1 MDEQASVTVLLDE
14 PPEHRLF
21 GGAGFS
27 AKLADIEAILG
38 VIFTAFI
45 TLLVVIGVSLIVL
58 QFMIYHRPAPPRWFW
73 CVLGPA
79 GLFVIWL
86 QWKTLQTMI
95 AGLESAPHPRP
106 VSIALR
112 QRHWPAILRPLV
124 AAWWLGQFA
133 IVVFAATAM
142 SRSHNLVNPTGVE
155 RAIALTLQV
164 SILSMGAYAST
175 CSMLFGLAAIWRN
188 ETVLTA
194 LWKGR
199 VFIDLAIALTVSA
212 VVQYFDG

>member
-1 MDEQASVTVLLDE
+1 M
-14 PPEHRLF
+14 
-21 GGAGFS
+21 
-27 AKLADIEAILG
+27 
-38 VIFTAFI
+38 IFTAFI
-45 TLLVVIGVSLIVL
+45 TLLAVIGVSFIVL
-58 QFMIYHRPAPPRWFW
+58 QFMIYHRPPPARWLW
-73 CVLGPA
+73 AVLGPA

-95 AGLESAPHPRP
+95 AGLEGAPHPRP

-142 SRSHNLVNPTGVE
+142 SRSHDLVNPTGIE
-155 RAIALTLQV
+155 RAIVLTLQV
-164 SILSMGAYAST
+164 AILSMGAYAST
-175 CSMLFGLAAIWRN
+175 CSMLFGLAALWRN
-188 ETVLTA
+188 ESVLTA

-199 VFIDLAIALTVSA
+199 VFIDLAIALAVSA
-212 VVQYFDG
+212 FVQYVDG